1 MSAHRQLQHAFREGW
16 PELSKIIQARKWS
29 SSSSIHARKGSS
41 SSSEQEGIVHKA
53 PNCLGKLQVEVTYS
67 PKLKLKLGPNK

>member
-16 PELSKIIQARKWS
+16 PELSKIIQ
-29 SSSSIHARKGSS
+29 ARKGSS